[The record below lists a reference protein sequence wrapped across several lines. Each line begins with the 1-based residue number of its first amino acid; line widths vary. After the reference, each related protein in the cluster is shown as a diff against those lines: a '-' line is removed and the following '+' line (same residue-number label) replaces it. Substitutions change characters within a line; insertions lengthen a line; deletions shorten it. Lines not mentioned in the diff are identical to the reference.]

1 MNLAKSR
8 RNIATSSVS
17 APRRTARLWHGTP
30 SDGSRLRARQ
40 LGQTVVLSSRRL
52 LPDCR
57 LALAVARVGALE
69 PRARLC
75 GHYNFSVQKAL
86 RAVLSRGFFFGPT
99 CRKSAR
105 ATRGSAPNSATS
117 YSAGKT
123 RIATARA
130 VEWGADIAPFPLF
143 AMMQTV
149 YSHFC
154 ETGRMRPSPRLCN
167 IGSPTFPL
175 FSWHE
180 KC

>member
-1 MNLAKSR
+1 MYGKLGKMNLAKSR

-30 SDGSRLRARQ
+30 SDCSRLRARQ

-86 RAVLSRGFFFGPT
+86 RAVLSRRFFFGPT

-105 ATRGSAPNSATS
+105 ATRGSAPKGPLAWGLDGRHVGGVPKKTS
-117 YSAGKT
+117 E
-123 RIATARA
+123 RA
-130 VEWGADIAPFPLF
+130 VGRGAV
-143 AMMQTV
+143 V
-149 YSHFC
+149 Y
-154 ETGRMRPSPRLCN
+154 
-167 IGSPTFPL
+167 
-175 FSWHE
+175 
-180 KC
+180 K